1 MDKQSINIM
10 GINYIIKYVDN
21 FRDVD
26 IEGRRTDLLAQ
37 IEHMGRTIRILD
49 DKKPKKKQEQYPFFL
64 LIHEMMHGIAS
75 CANIECLTEDGSESI
90 LDTLATVLA
99 DTLLR
104 NGMVK
109 EEWVK

>member
-10 GINYIIKYVDN
+10 GVTYTINYVNRYG
-21 FRDVD
+21 DVD

-37 IEHMGRTIRILD
+37 IEHMKRSIRIFD
-49 DKKPKKKQEQYPFFL
+49 DGKNEGGQKSFPFFL
-64 LIHEMMHGIAS
+64 LIHEMIHGIAT
-75 CANIECLTEDGSESI
+75 CANINCLIGDENEDI
-90 LDTLATVLA
+90 VDTLATVLS

-109 EEWVK
+109 EEWAK